1 MQLKRKLMIG
11 LLGAAMAAPA
21 LATIQDSSN
30 GNGELFWSIIDP
42 IGERSYTRDLGVT
55 MDAFLAGVAAGQ
67 SWSIAADANLA
78 AFLAGTDSANI
89 GSLVWNLAAMDG
101 VGQNRY
107 ITTGLSVPTASGTT
121 AAPGTTDTLAFSNLI
136 LRSFNDAA
144 DVYIAAVNS
153 LPGTAPWFS
162 THGSGVATNGSNLAS
177 VADNEA
183 YAGGA
188 LWGTN
193 WGSKATGT
201 AAFDNSVPVVGG
213 ATPLWLL
220 STVGTANLTPAQYTQ
235 LAFNGQPYMA
245 MWDGSALQIAPVP
258 EPGTYALMAAGL
270 VAVGALAR
278 RRSRKA

>member
-1 MQLKRKLMIG
+1 
-11 LLGAAMAAPA
+11 
-21 LATIQDSSN
+21 
-30 GNGELFWSIIDP
+30 
-42 IGERSYTRDLGVT
+42 
-55 MDAFLAGVAAGQ
+55 
-67 SWSIAADANLA
+67 
-78 AFLAGTDSANI
+78 
-89 GSLVWNLAAMDG
+89 
-101 VGQNRY
+101 
-107 ITTGLSVPTASGTT
+107 
-121 AAPGTTDTLAFSNLI
+121 
-136 LRSFNDAA
+136 
-144 DVYIAAVNS
+144 
-153 LPGTAPWFS
+153 
-162 THGSGVATNGSNLAS
+162 
-177 VADNEA
+177 
-183 YAGGA
+183 